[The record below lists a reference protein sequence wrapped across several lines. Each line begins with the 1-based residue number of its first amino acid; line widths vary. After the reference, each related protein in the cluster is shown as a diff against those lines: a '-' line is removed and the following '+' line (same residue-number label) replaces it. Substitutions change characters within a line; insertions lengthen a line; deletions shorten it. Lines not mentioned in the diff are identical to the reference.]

1 MEKSPKL
8 FNKKYLLGK
17 RFDDPWGKIDIKD
30 FMSEPLS
37 MGATHFSIEAERDW
51 DGVLEGYTFAFY
63 QEEEETDEEYEE
75 RLSLIAKREE
85 EERKRIEEA
94 NKKQEKEEYQQY
106 LRLKRKY
113 EK

>member
-37 MGATHFSIEAERDW
+37 MGATHFSIDVEHDW
-51 DGVLEGYTFAFY
+51 DRCVEGFTISFI
-63 QEEEETDEEYEE
+63 QLIEETDAEYEE